1 MDCPYDCLARFLG
14 YSYMDPVTPV
24 LRLSPE
30 HLQQMLQEVSKQY
43 PEEACG
49 LVAGLGWES
58 KQVYSVENS
67 LHSPVRFLMVPEQ
80 QVRFLL
86 EIEANGWELLAIYH
100 SHPNGPNTPSATD
113 IAEIAFPE
121 AITVIWSCANGGWE
135 YRGFR
140 IQDGNFLDISI
151 VID

>member
-1 MDCPYDCLARFLG
+1 VDCPYDCLTRLLG
-14 YSYMDPVTPV
+14 YSNMVPVTPV

-30 HLQQMLQEVSKQY
+30 HLQQMLKEVSNQY

-58 KQVYSVENS
+58 KQVYPVENK
-67 LHSPVRFLMVPEQ
+67 LHSSVRFLMEPEQ

-100 SHPNGPNTPSATD
+100 SHPNGPDTPSATD
-113 IAEIAFPE
+113 IAEIAFPD
-121 AITVIWSCANGGWE
+121 AITIIWSRAGGEWK
-135 YRGFR
+135 YRGFN
-140 IQDGNFLDISI
+140 IQDGNFYDIPI
-151 VID
+151 AVD